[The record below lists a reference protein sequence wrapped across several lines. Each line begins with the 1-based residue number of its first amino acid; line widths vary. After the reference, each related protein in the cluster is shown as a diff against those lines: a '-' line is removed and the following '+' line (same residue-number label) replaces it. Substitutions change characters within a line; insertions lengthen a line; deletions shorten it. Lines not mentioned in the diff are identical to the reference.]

1 MCMYVHVVYDYACMQ
16 RHVYVDMHVH
26 MCMHVRLCVSVVC
39 SERRREEQ
47 QIFVTLTCVR
57 NWYYPKGFSPAVQCI

>member
-47 QIFVTLTCVR
+47 QIFVTLTCVW
-57 NWYYPKGFSPAVQCI
+57 N